1 MGRKYTKEDTIALKK
16 KSFKKL
22 NKLLEAFINKPMPS
36 TGEDTDY
43 MKKAALIS
51 KWLNQYSNYLDFEE
65 RFDPTKNISYKR
77 GDIVFVNFGFNI
89 GSEFGGEHYA
99 VILDKENF
107 HNSSTIAVIPL
118 SSFKQN
124 KHIHPNDVYLGNEL
138 HDKLQIKAM
147 GKLDHAAEELLE
159 LQPMLKLASELEEK
173 LDSKSIQSHSK
184 LVENM
189 QFRIDALKKEV
200 ENMQKMVRELNV
212 MKKGSIAKVEQI
224 RSISKIRI
232 YQPKNKSDP
241 LYGIRLSDTSMEKIN
256 NKIKELFVFNE

>member
-1 MGRKYTKEDTIALKK
+1 
-16 KSFKKL
+16 
-22 NKLLEAFINKPMPS
+22 
-36 TGEDTDY
+36 
-43 MKKAALIS
+43 
-51 KWLNQYSNYLDFEE
+51 
-65 RFDPTKNISYKR
+65 
-77 GDIVFVNFGFNI
+77 
-89 GSEFGGEHYA
+89 
-99 VILDKENF
+99 
-107 HNSSTIAVIPL
+107 
-118 SSFKQN
+118 
-124 KHIHPNDVYLGNEL
+124 
-138 HDKLQIKAM
+138 
-147 GKLDHAAEELLE
+147 
-159 LQPMLKLASELEEK
+159 MLKLASELEEK